1 MSDEK
6 KIIISGTSNRY
17 LINKL
22 KKEPTTE
29 KIRKVVG
36 KLGLPAELYFLEN
49 QLEIIQ
55 ELYQKTGASRSDSEG
70 ERLESVTLVKDSEL
84 SLTQNYQLIVGQLDA
99 KLTSYKHQDILK
111 KRYDESLFIS
121 TADTIKK
128 LHSCSLACYYCKNK
142 TAILYDIV
150 REMNQWTLDRINN
163 DLGHNTDNV
172 VISCLECNL
181 KRRRTGKDAFLFTKQ
196 LNIVK
201 S

>member
-6 KIIISGTSNRY
+6 KIMISGTGNRY

-22 KKEPTTE
+22 KKDPTTE

-36 KLGLPAELYFLEN
+36 KLGLPAELYSIEN

-55 ELYQKTGASRSDSEG
+55 ELYQKT
-70 ERLESVTLVKDSEL
+70 EL
-84 SLTQNYQLIVGQLDA
+84 SLTKNYKLIVGQLDA

-111 KRYDESLFIS
+111 KRYNESLFIS
-121 TADTIKK
+121 TADTIKI
-128 LHSCSLACYYCKNK
+128 LHSCALACYYCKDK
-142 TAILYDIV
+142 TSILYDIV